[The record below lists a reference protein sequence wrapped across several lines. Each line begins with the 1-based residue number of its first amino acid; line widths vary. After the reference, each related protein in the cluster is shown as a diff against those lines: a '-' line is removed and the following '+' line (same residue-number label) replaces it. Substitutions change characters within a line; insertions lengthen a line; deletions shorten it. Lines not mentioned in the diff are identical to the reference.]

1 MRRQVVAGALA
12 SLLWAGGVLADCWE
26 EAARRHDLEP
36 QLLLAIAQVE
46 SGFKVDALHVNRDG
60 SRDIGLMQINSQHL
74 PRLSR
79 RGITEPLLLSDPV
92 SRWRQGPL
100 FLPNSSPVM
109 AITGRR
115 LARTT
120 RAVRLRAKP
129 FDCVMRARSGRI
141 ITPGKCRAGP
151 RAECDRIILMNCR
164 V

>member
-1 MRRQVVAGALA
+1 MAGALA

-79 RGITEPLLLSDPV
+79 RGITEPLLLSDPCV
-92 SRWRQGPL
+92 AVEAGAFILAEFVARHGYNWTAVGAY
-100 FLPNSSPVM
+100 NAGSSP
-109 AITGRR
+109 
-115 LARTT
+115 ARE
-120 RAVRLRAKP
+120 AVRLRY
-129 FDCVMRARSGRI
+129 ARKVWTHYHAWQVQGR
-141 ITPGKCRAGP
+141 PASR
-151 RAECDRIILMNCR
+151 M
-164 V
+164 

>member
-1 MRRQVVAGALA
+1 MAGALA

-79 RGITEPLLLSDPV
+79 RGITEPLLLSDPCV
-92 SRWRQGPL
+92 AVEAGAL
-100 FLPNSSPVM
+100 LPAEFAARPGHNWTAIGAYNAGSSPAREALRLRYARKVWTHYH
-109 AITGRR
+109 AWHVHRGSARR
-115 LARTT
+115 L
-120 RAVRLRAKP
+120 
-129 FDCVMRARSGRI
+129 
-141 ITPGKCRAGP
+141 
-151 RAECDRIILMNCR
+151 
-164 V
+164 

>member
-79 RGITEPLLLSDPV
+79 RGITEPLLLSDPCV
-92 SRWRQGPL
+92 AVEAGAFILAEFVARHGYNWTAVGAY
-100 FLPNSSPVM
+100 NAGSSP
-109 AITGRR
+109 
-115 LARTT
+115 ARE
-120 RAVRLRAKP
+120 AVRLRY
-129 FDCVMRARSGRI
+129 ARKVWTHYHAWQVQGR
-141 ITPGKCRAGP
+141 PASR
-151 RAECDRIILMNCR
+151 M
-164 V
+164 